1 MKRLSRIKVSYT
13 FGHLKKYPS
22 LSSETFQNS
31 MRVLFFW
38 KSDIRCNTIIVS
50 GMTKSACLL
59 HVLNIS
65 SHHTKSVCQTLKMKI
80 NDIGN
85 Y

>member
-1 MKRLSRIKVSYT
+1 MKRLSIIKVSYT
-13 FGHLKKYPS
+13 FGHLKNISQFIIRNFPKFN
-22 LSSETFQNS
+22 EGA
-31 MRVLFFW
+31 FFW

-50 GMTKSACLL
+50 GMTKSACPL

-65 SHHTKSVCQTLKMKI
+65 LHLTKSVCQTLKMKI